1 MALRDKMRA
10 NAQPFLEPGETV
22 QAVFGAQTGPN
33 PYLSI
38 LTYLVLFWVRL
49 HLVVVTD
56 RRILVIMS
64 SYWKPSAARSVEAVL
79 PRGTQLGPLS
89 GLWAKRELNG
99 TTYWIHKRFHKDA
112 AAADALLAGG
122 GQLPAPI
129 AAAPPQ
135 PPQAATP
142 AAAPPQPPPVAAP
155 PVPQPVAAQPAAA
168 EASFPADWYPD
179 PHGQARLRYWDGTAW
194 TGHTT
199 N

>member
-10 NAQPFLEPGETV
+10 NSQPFLEPGETV

-79 PRGTQLGPLS
+79 PRDTRLGPLS

-99 TTYWIHKRFHKDA
+99 TTFWIHKRFHKDA
-112 AAADALLAGG
+112 AAADALLVGG

-129 AAAPPQ
+129 
-135 PPQAATP
+135 

-155 PVPQPVAAQPAAA
+155 PVPQPAAQPAAPQPA
-168 EASFPADWYPD
+168 APQASFPADWYPD